1 MLELIKPHEMNDGRI
16 LNIRARFDV
25 VSVGTGPSLGVTD
38 SMRRLSRN
46 VTANA
51 ACSGFSLDGE
61 STIKEVGSPR
71 RAVMKEFWCSYSV
84 TFRGD
89 TNSSASGSGGSH
101 VGIAVASA
109 DGGIRSVK
117 PLQTSTLNLR
127 VNEGDACPAQDAAAP
142 LLQAQSNTL
151 EIVSVN
157 AAGVP
162 SMSTKERCCYVLTV
176 LTGI

>member
-1 MLELIKPHEMNDGRI
+1 MLD
-16 LNIRARFDV
+16 
-25 VSVGTGPSLGVTD
+25 SL
-38 SMRRLSRN
+38 MRVRGWPLAA
-46 VTANA
+46 VLLTANV
-51 ACSGFSLDGE
+51 ACSGCGSESTEERCLSVNPGQECKSGKDLHEDDFSLDGA

-89 TNSSASGSGGSH
+89 ANSSAGGSGGSH
-101 VGIAVASA
+101 EVIAVSS
-109 DGGIRSVK
+109 GVK
-117 PLQTSTLNLR
+117 PLQTSTLNLP

-162 SMSTKERCCYVLTV
+162 SMSTKERCCYILTV
-176 LTGI
+176 STF